1 MKNIISMVATSPTSA
16 LKGTK
21 LLCDGNMKSL
31 IILLALIGLFYKAL
45 DKGYAINASVLFV
58 NGEKVEVNFSPH
70 K

>member
-16 LKGTK
+16 LKGAK

-31 IILLALIGLFYKAL
+31 IILAFIGLSYKAL
-45 DKGYAINASVLFV
+45 DKGYAINASVPFV